1 MPSRRPL
8 ISALSMLLAAA
19 GVLTPGAAVN
29 AATPAAPRWQA
40 SEPGGWYAWGSPVV
54 GDVNND
60 GSNDV
65 VIGGQDGGL
74 YAYDADGRRL
84 WRAQATA
91 AVASTP
97 AIGDVDGDGRNE
109 VVVGTGSLDSG
120 AYNGA
125 QGALD
130 IFNSNGTL
138 RCQKAMSTA
147 HGTTNLISGAP
158 AIGDVNGDGK
168 NDIVFGAHDTT
179 IYVIDGNC
187 NTIATKDNRDSVFS
201 TPALYDMDGTGAN
214 DIFIGGDATANS
226 AVPGDS
232 FNGGIFRRLRY
243 DGTPTLAQVWE
254 RHSTET
260 FQSGAA
266 IGDINGDSRLEVV
279 TGAGAFYC
287 RWKQVCSDSNK
298 VWAFHLND
306 GSNTPGWP
314 KTATMNTTFSAA
326 PALGDLDGDGIV
338 DVVVGSNG
346 YNTSG
351 GLNGGAIDAFYS
363 KGGHKAFV
371 VDPQGQ
377 QPGSPIIADVDG
389 RPGNEVLMA
398 NVGRVFVLN
407 GATLTDSGLDL
418 SGPVL
423 LSHVNALAVG
433 QLGAGKWAVVST
445 GFDNQRNG
453 WTEAFTIPTPTS
465 APWPMLGK
473 NPLHLGADAA
483 AIVPISC
490 NSGYRLVASDGG
502 VFAFGSSGFFGSTGS
517 LHLNQPIV
525 GGVPTGSD
533 KGYWFVARDGGIFNY
548 GDAKFFGSTG
558 SIHLNQPIVGMAAT
572 PSGNGYWLVA
582 ADGGVFNYG
591 DAKFFGSTGSLHL
604 NQPIVGMAATPSGK
618 GYWLVAADGGI
629 FNYGDAK
636 FFGSTGALH
645 LNKPIVGMA
654 ASPSGT
660 GYWFV
665 ASDGGIFNYGDAK
678 FFGSTGALHLA
689 QPVVG
694 MRATR
699 GGKGYWFVASDGGIF
714 NYGDAEF
721 CGSTGRKRLNLPIVA
736 IS

>member
-1 MPSRRPL
+1 
-8 ISALSMLLAAA
+8 MLLAAA
-19 GVLTPGAAVN
+19 GVVAPGIPVK
-29 AATPAAPRWQA
+29 AATPATPRWQVNEQSA
-40 SEPGGWYAWGSPVV
+40 WYAWGSPVI

-65 VIGGQDGGL
+65 VIGGQDGFV

-84 WRAQATA
+84 WKSRATA
-91 AVASTP
+91 AIASTP

-109 VVVGTGSLDSG
+109 VIVGTGALDGG
-120 AYNGA
+120 AYNGPT
-125 QGALD
+125 GALD
-130 IFNSNGTL
+130 IFNSDGTL
-138 RCQKAMSTA
+138 RCQKAMSTT
-147 HGTTNLISGAP
+147 HGTTNLISAAP
-158 AIGDVNGDGK
+158 AIGDINGDGT

-179 IYVIDGNC
+179 IYVIDGRC

-201 TPALYDMDGTGAN
+201 TAALYDMDGAGAM

-243 DGTPTLAQVWE
+243 DGTPTLAQIWE

-266 IGDINGDSRLEVV
+266 IGDINGDGRLEVV

-287 RWKQVCSDSNK
+287 RFHHVCSDSNK
-298 VWAFHLND
+298 VWAFHLDD

-314 KTATMNTTFSAA
+314 KAATMNTTFSSA

-346 YNTSG
+346 YDASG

-363 KGGHKAFV
+363 RGGQKAFV
-371 VDPQGQ
+371 VDPRGQ

-389 RPGNEVLMA
+389 RPGNEIVIG
-398 NVGRVFVLN
+398 NVGKVFVLN
-407 GATLTDSGLDL
+407 GATLLDSGLDL

-433 QLGAGKWAVVST
+433 QLGAGKWVVVST

-473 NPLHLGADAA
+473 NPLHLGADAVG
-483 AIVPISC
+483 ITPVTC
-490 NSGYRLVASDGG
+490 NSGYRLMASDGG
-502 VFAFGSSGFFGSTGS
+502 VFSYGSSAFYGSTGG
-517 LHLNQPIV
+517 LRLNQPIV
-525 GGVPTGSD
+525 GGVPTAAD

-548 GDAKFFGSTG
+548 GDAAFYGSTG

-572 PSGNGYWLVA
+572 QSGKGYWLVA
-582 ADGGVFNYG
+582 ADGGIFNYG
-591 DAKFFGSTGSLHL
+591 DAKFYGSTGSIHL

-618 GYWLVAADGGI
+618 GYWLVASDGGI

-636 FFGSTGALH
+636 FYGSTGSIH
-645 LNKPIVGMA
+645 LNQAIVGMA
-654 ASPSGT
+654 SSPSGG

-678 FFGSTGALHLA
+678 FYGSTGALRLA
-689 QPVVG
+689 KPVVG
-694 MRATR
+694 MRSTPA
-699 GGKGYWFVASDGGIF
+699 GKA
-714 NYGDAEF
+714 
-721 CGSTGRKRLNLPIVA
+721 
-736 IS
+736 